1 MFIWDGQGMTK
12 VKKTED
18 KLYLVHKHVLPQ
30 VLRKTAE
37 AKELLK
43 NGTAKT
49 VNEAVQLVGI
59 SRGAFYKY
67 RNNIFPFREAS
78 RGKILTISLI
88 LEHKT
93 GVLSDVLK
101 AIATAGGNVLTIN
114 QGIPLQGVANA
125 SISFET
131 DGLREDVN
139 LLLSRLTSVSGV
151 QKIELVGQ
159 S

>member
-1 MFIWDGQGMTK
+1 M
-12 VKKTED
+12 KTED

-49 VNEAVQLVGI
+49 VNEAVQLAGSAAALFINTVI
-59 SRGAFYKY
+59 
-67 RNNIFPFREAS
+67 IFS
-78 RGKILTISLI
+78 LQGSQQGKILTISLI

-101 AIATAGGNVLTIN
+101 AY
-114 QGIPLQGVANA
+114 
-125 SISFET
+125 
-131 DGLREDVN
+131 RHC
-139 LLLSRLTSVSGV
+139 RW
-151 QKIELVGQ
+151 
-159 S
+159 

>member
-1 MFIWDGQGMTK
+1 MVEKREKF
-12 VKKTED
+12 
-18 KLYLVHKHVLPQ
+18 YLVQEHVLPQ
-30 VLRKTAE
+30 VLQKTAE

-43 NGTAKT
+43 NGKAKT
-49 VNEAVQLVGI
+49 INEAVQTVGI

-67 RNNIFPFREAS
+67 RDYIFPFREAS

-88 LEHKT
+88 LEHT
-93 GVLSDVLK
+93 AGVLSAGLN
-101 AIATAGGNVLTIN
+101 AIAAAGGNVLTIN

-131 DGLREDVN
+131 DHLREDVN
-139 LLLSRLTSVSGV
+139 ELLAQLLAIPGV
-151 QKIELVGQ
+151 QKLELIGQ

>member
-1 MFIWDGQGMTK
+1 MQNSD
-12 VKKTED
+12 D
-18 KLYLVHKHVLPQ
+18 RLYLVQEHVLPQ

-43 NGTAKT
+43 NGKAKT
-49 VNEAVQLVGI
+49 INEAVQLVGI

-67 RNNIFPFREAS
+67 RDNIFPFREAS

-88 LEHKT
+88 LEHT
-93 GVLSDVLK
+93 AGVLSDVLK

-131 DGLREDVN
+131 DGLSEDVN
-139 LLLSRLTSVSGV
+139 LLLTRLAAIPGV
-151 QKIELVGQ
+151 QKLELVGQ

>member
-1 MFIWDGQGMTK
+1 MKDLGGKF
-12 VKKTED
+12 
-18 KLYLVHKHVLPQ
+18 YLVQENVLPQ

-37 AKELLK
+37 AKEMLK
-43 NGTAKT
+43 KGTAQT
-49 VNEAVQLVGI
+49 VNDAVQAVGI

-67 RNNIFPFREAS
+67 RDYIFPFREAS
-78 RGKILTISLI
+78 RGKILTVSLI
-88 LEHKT
+88 LEHTT

-101 AIATAGGNVLTIN
+101 IIAAAHGNVLTIN

-131 DGLREDVN
+131 EELKENVDE
-139 LLLSRLTSVSGV
+139 LLARLSAIDGV
-151 QKIELVGQ
+151 QKLELVGQ

>member
-1 MFIWDGQGMTK
+1 MKDTR
-12 VKKTED
+12 D
-18 KLYLVHKHVLPQ
+18 KYYLVQENVLPQ

-37 AKELLK
+37 AKEMLK
-43 NGTAKT
+43 NGKART
-49 VNEAVQLVGI
+49 VNDAVQAVGI

-67 RNNIFPFREAS
+67 RDFIFPFREAS

-93 GVLSDVLK
+93 GVLSEVLK
-101 AIATAGGNVLTIN
+101 SIATAHGNVLTIN

-131 DGLREDVN
+131 EGMKEDMDE
-139 LLLSRLTSVSGV
+139 LLARLSQIPGV
-151 QKIELVGQ
+151 QKLELIGQ
-159 S
+159 N